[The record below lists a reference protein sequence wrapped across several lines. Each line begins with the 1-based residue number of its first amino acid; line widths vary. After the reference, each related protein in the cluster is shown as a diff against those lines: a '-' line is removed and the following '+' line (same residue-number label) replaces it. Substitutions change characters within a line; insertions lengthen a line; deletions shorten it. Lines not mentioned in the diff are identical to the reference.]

1 MCASSDASRA
11 NDTRT
16 SGRGIK
22 SGDDFFLKLSPTPI
36 CEKKKKKR
44 EIISKIVGGTTII
57 VPRSGIFFSP
67 FFIVPY
73 VRISKKWRSRRA
85 RGEMTAWRMK
95 ILCIG
100 LFFFFFYNFKKKNHL
115 ISKFRNSMCDENR
128 EGELGGDRNY
138 RRIFGCFCRF
148 VKF

>member
-73 VRISKKWRSRRA
+73 VRISKMEIETSQRRNDNLEDENFVHRSS
-85 RGEMTAWRMK
+85 
-95 ILCIG
+95 
-100 LFFFFFYNFKKKNHL
+100 FFFFYNFKKKNHL